1 MSAVKATHG
10 SSTKLVT
17 TAHTVFQFEVFYSTQ
32 YHLVVVV
39 VRWYYRF
46 FLFFA
51 MGKMVICSMNIIWK
65 IFLLTPFT
73 SSLVLIPFCIFDNT
87 RILLI
92 PPMNITHTK
101 NGGTKLISTVGS
113 LHI

>member
-32 YHLVVVV
+32 YHSVV

-65 IFLLTPFT
+65 IFPPH
-73 SSLVLIPFCIFDNT
+73 SIHLVT
-87 RILLI
+87 R
-92 PPMNITHTK
+92 THT
-101 NGGTKLISTVGS
+101 I
-113 LHI
+113 LHF